1 MFIRSLAAGI
11 IPAFVAMSALA
22 CGGSRQ
28 AAQPR
33 QTPAVTIGKESI
45 AVVSRQPI
53 STGPLLSGELRP
65 EREATVRAQVG
76 GSLLD
81 VRVDQG
87 QPVREGQLLARVEA
101 SAIKDAQASAQTA
114 VHSAE
119 QSLQLATREAQRT
132 EMLVKGGALAERDLE
147 TARNTVSAAQAQ
159 LAEARARLAA
169 ASTQLDYTF
178 IRAPIT
184 GVVSNRA
191 VGTGDVVT
199 SGTALFTVID
209 PSSMRLDASVPS
221 EALGALR
228 VGAPVKFQ
236 VRGYPDQTFD
246 GHIERISP
254 VADPSTRLVPIFV
267 SIPNTRGRLV
277 AGLFAEGRVTSETRT
292 ALVVPS
298 TAVDLTSARP
308 WVLRLN
314 NGKAERVDVEL
325 GVRDDRGERVEITSG
340 VAEGDVLLMGAA
352 QTVTPG
358 TPVRVSEPPRAQS
371 TTDAREMSGG

>member
-1 MFIRSLAAGI
+1 MSTRHTFALMVVAAIALAAGACSRGHQADQ
-11 IPAFVAMSALA
+11 PYSA
-22 CGGSRQ
+22 
-28 AAQPR
+28 PV
-33 QTPAVTIGKESI
+33 VTIGRES
-45 AVVSRQPI
+45 VTTVSRQPI

-87 QPVREGQLLARVEA
+87 QPVREGAVLARIEA
-101 SAIKDAQASAQTA
+101 AAIRDAQASAQSG
-114 VHSAE
+114 VQSAE
-119 QSLQLATREAQRT
+119 QALQMATREAQRT

-147 TARNTVSAAQAQ
+147 VARNAVTAAQAQ

-169 ASTQLDYTF
+169 ATTQLNYTF

-184 GVVSNRA
+184 GIVSNRA
-191 VGTGDVVT
+191 VNTGDVVT
-199 SGTALFTVID
+199 NGTALFTVID

-221 EALGALR
+221 DALAALR
-228 VGAPVKFQ
+228 VGAPVHFQ

-246 GHIERISP
+246 GRIARISP
-254 VADPSTRLVPIFV
+254 IADPATRLVPIFV
-267 SIPNTRGRLV
+267 TIPNTKGRLV

-298 TAVDLTSARP
+298 TAVDVTGAKP
-308 WVLRLN
+308 WVLRVR
-314 NGKAERVDVEL
+314 NGKTERVDVDL
-325 GVRDDRGERVEITSG
+325 GVRDERNERVEVTSG
-340 VAEGDVLLMGAA
+340 VSEGDVLLMGAA

-358 TPVRVSEPPRAQS
+358 TPVRIEGPRSAGPARQEHSPIAQ
-371 TTDAREMSGG
+371 

>member
-1 MFIRSLAAGI
+1 
-11 IPAFVAMSALA
+11 
-22 CGGSRQ
+22 
-28 AAQPR
+28 
-33 QTPAVTIGKESI
+33 
-45 AVVSRQPI
+45 
-53 STGPLLSGELRP
+53 
-65 EREATVRAQVG
+65 VRAQVG

-101 SAIKDAQASAQTA
+101 AAIQDAQASAQTT
-114 VHSAE
+114 VQSAE
-119 QSLQLATREAQRT
+119 QALQLWTREAQRT

-147 TARNTVSAAQAQ
+147 TARNAVSAAQAQ

-169 ASTQLDYTF
+169 ATTQLDYTF
-178 IRAPIT
+178 IRAPLT

-191 VGTGDVVT
+191 VSTGDVVT
-199 SGTALFTVID
+199 PGTALFTVID

-236 VRGYPDQTFD
+236 VRGYPDQIFD
-246 GHIERISP
+246 GHIQRISP
-254 VADPSTRLVPIFV
+254 VADPSTRLVPLFV
-267 SIPNTRGRLV
+267 SIPNSRGRLV
-277 AGLFAEGRVTSETRT
+277 AGLFAEGRVTTESRT

-298 TAVDLTSARP
+298 TAVDLSAARP
-308 WVLRLN
+308 WVLKVS
-314 NGKAERVDVEL
+314 NGRAERVDVEL

-358 TPVRVSEPPRAQS
+358 TPVRVADGSSARAVA
-371 TTDAREMSGG
+371 TSGRAPSGQ